1 MPKTAQDY
9 WDSIKDIATEAR
21 EEHPNPDDNWNIEDA
36 RLEYIWETVTGS
48 EWITHPANNETV
60 LNATNNENAIDQV
73 ELLPTMDWKQIRL
86 DCALYAMLQDV
97 QDAISKVRE

>member
-1 MPKTAQDY
+1 MAKTARDY
-9 WDSIKDIATEAR
+9 WDSVKDIATEAR
-21 EEHPNPDDNWNIEDA
+21 EEYPDPDDDG
-36 RLEYIWETVTGS
+36 RLEYIWETVNGS

-73 ELLPTMDWKQIRL
+73 ELLPTMDWKQIRM

-97 QDAISKVRE
+97 QDAISKVSHAQ

>member
-21 EEHPNPDDNWNIEDA
+21 EEHPNPDDNWNIEDG
-36 RLEYIWETVTGS
+36 RLEYIWETVSGS
-48 EWITHPANNETV
+48 EWITHPANNKTV
-60 LNATNNENAIDQV
+60 LNATNNFYAVDGSGLV
-73 ELLPTMDWKQIRL
+73 PTRDWKQTRT

-97 QDAISKVRE
+97 TDEIGE